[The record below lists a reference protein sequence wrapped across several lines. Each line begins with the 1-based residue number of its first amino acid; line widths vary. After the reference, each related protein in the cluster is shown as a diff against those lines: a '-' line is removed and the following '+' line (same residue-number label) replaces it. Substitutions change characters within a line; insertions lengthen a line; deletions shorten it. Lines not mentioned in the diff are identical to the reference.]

1 MNTIEKLELWRAHDA
16 RACVCVHVHLEKEES
31 VCVCEEGQG
40 RRKAQVRK
48 VSGGWWRRREV
59 FGRRHVLE
67 RGRHVEGVWV

>member
-1 MNTIEKLELWRAHDA
+1 MSIWR
-16 RACVCVHVHLEKEES
+16 RKK

-67 RGRHVEGVWV
+67 RGRHVESVWV

>member
-1 MNTIEKLELWRAHDA
+1 MTHA
-16 RACVCVHVHLEKEES
+16 RVCVCSCPSGEGRK
-31 VCVCEEGQG
+31 CVCEEGQG

-67 RGRHVEGVWV
+67 RGRHVESVWV